1 MGEPLVDE
9 TRVVDDLEAIRRAYR
24 DFPKA
29 FAGDL
34 DSYLAEVDPDVEWV
48 PIMAALE
55 GRVYRG
61 HEGVRRWL
69 EDLRRDWE
77 VFTPIAEEIRILGN
91 DHYLVLGHWRARG
104 RGSGIE
110 LDDQPAAW
118 LMHRKDG
125 RTDRLQT
132 FTDRDEALKAAE
144 SLPSS
149 QPA

>member
-1 MGEPLVDE
+1 MGEHLVEDVAIGSE
-9 TRVVDDLEAIRRAYR
+9 VEAIRRAYA

-29 FAGDL
+29 FAGDV
-34 DSYLAEVDPDVEWV
+34 DDYLAAFDPDVEWV
-48 PIMAALE
+48 PIMAVLE

-61 HEGVRRWL
+61 HQGIRRWF

-77 VFTPIAEEIRILGN
+77 VFTPVPEEIRILGDGN
-91 DHYLVLGHWRARG
+91 FLVLGHWSARA

-118 LMHRKDG
+118 LLHRKDG

-132 FTDRDEALKAAE
+132 FTDQGEALKAAE
-144 SLPSS
+144 RL
-149 QPA
+149 QAG